1 MEPISSVL
9 DGKKIIVL
17 GGSSGIGLATAK
29 AAAAEG
35 AEVLIV
41 SGNQSHI
48 DQALATNSG
57 DGQGIQVDI
66 TDEGAIKRFFERT
79 GNFDHLVYTAGSS
92 MTVQHVV
99 DLGTRTIRD
108 YFEIRFW
115 GAFAAIKYSVPFIDR
130 GGSITLTSGIANRR
144 PGKGWALGASS
155 SGALEG
161 LTVAMAVE
169 LAPIRVNAVSPGL
182 TRTNLWNGMP
192 EADRENMYEQTSARL
207 LTGRVATADE
217 VAQTYLYLIKAP
229 FVTGQVAIADGGAV
243 LV

>member
-1 MEPISSVL
+1 
-9 DGKKIIVL
+9 
-17 GGSSGIGLATAK
+17 
-29 AAAAEG
+29 
-35 AEVLIV
+35 
-41 SGNQSHI
+41 
-48 DQALATNSG
+48 
-57 DGQGIQVDI
+57 
-66 TDEGAIKRFFERT
+66 
-79 GNFDHLVYTAGSS
+79 

-130 GGSITLTSGIANRR
+130 GGSITLTSGIASRR

-161 LTVAMAVE
+161 LTLAMAVE

-229 FVTGQVAIADGGAV
+229 SVTGQVAIADGGAV